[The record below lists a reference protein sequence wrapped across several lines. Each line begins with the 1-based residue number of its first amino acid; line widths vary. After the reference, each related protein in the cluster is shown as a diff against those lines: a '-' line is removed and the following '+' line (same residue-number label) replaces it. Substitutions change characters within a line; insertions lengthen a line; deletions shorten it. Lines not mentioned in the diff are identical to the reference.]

1 MKKILGLSI
10 AAILVLGIVG
20 VGTWALFSDTETS
33 TGNILTAGTLDLK
46 TNDADGVTG
55 TFTANALKPG
65 DNIPP
70 DGVATIRLRN
80 AGSINATSLSISFG
94 YVERDGAAS
103 GEDTANVTAQ
113 QFAAALT
120 ITNLNYGVTNLLPSI
135 VDANNNGNIDM
146 DDLAQSTT
154 TQSLAG
160 LTVGETKNFVIRVQ
174 FDLAADDTFQNDGI
188 DVTVT
193 FVLNQ

>member
-46 TNDADGVTG
+46 TNDLDGVSG
-55 TFTANALKPG
+55 TFTSTGMKPG
-65 DNIPP
+65 DYIPSGGP
-70 DGVATIRLRN
+70 ATIGLRN

-103 GEDTANVTAQ
+103 DSDNLSAAD
-113 QFAAALT
+113 FAAGLT
-120 ITNLNYGVTNLLPSI
+120 ITNLTYDNSDLLALINDTN
-135 VDANNNGNIDM
+135 VDGRKDM
-146 DDLAQSTT
+146 RELVAQSAAL
-154 TQSLAG
+154 QNLPG
-160 LTVGETKNFVIRVQ
+160 LTAGQTKNFVIRVQ
-174 FDLAADDTFQNDGI
+174 FDPAADNTFQNDGI